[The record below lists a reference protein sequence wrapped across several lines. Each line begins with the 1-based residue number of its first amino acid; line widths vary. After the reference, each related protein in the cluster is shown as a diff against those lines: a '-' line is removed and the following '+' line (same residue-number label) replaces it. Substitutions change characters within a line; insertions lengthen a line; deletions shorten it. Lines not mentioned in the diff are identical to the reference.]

1 MSSKT
6 HHYQKFLW
14 HFDEKSSNNAKIG
27 NFLAQNV
34 HSCNDLGAS
43 KLPDFHSV
51 ARFGPEYSKKI
62 TDFGIFGQFFAKIS
76 QKYNLGFTYHPLAFT
91 YYLGFFYH
99 PKIVL
104 LIV

>member
-51 ARFGPEYSKKI
+51 ARFGPGYSKKK
-62 TDFGIFGQFFAKIS
+62 TNFDIFGQFLAKIN
-76 QKYNLGFTYHPLAFT
+76 QKYRKDFHRVARFEP
-91 YYLGFFYH
+91 
-99 PKIVL
+99 
-104 LIV
+104 